1 MLLKEKN
8 KKIFL
13 FLIIVC
19 ISVFFIVS
27 ILNMPYKDESK
38 QLIMLNTTDWSN
50 IINENEETFVY
61 VGKESCEQ
69 CLKFKPLLEN
79 VVKNH
84 RLEFYYFDTDI
95 NEDIKDE
102 IIKRYNIIAVPSI
115 VVLKDDDFYIIM
127 DSDNNMI
134 IEEILKII

>member
-1 MLLKEKN
+1 M
-8 KKIFL
+8 
-13 FLIIVC
+13 
-19 ISVFFIVS
+19 
-27 ILNMPYKDESK
+27 
-38 QLIMLNTTDWSN
+38 
-50 IINENEETFVY
+50 
-61 VGKESCEQ
+61 
-69 CLKFKPLLEN
+69 
-79 VVKNH
+79 KNH